1 MIIISNDKKEK
12 ERKQT
17 HLAPQQFKDQ
27 RKYTLIIFKDNHMI
41 VFLWNKLHVH

>member
-1 MIIISNDKKEK
+1 MIIIPNDKKEN

-27 RKYTLIIFKDNHMI
+27 RKYTLIISKDNHSFP
-41 VFLWNKLHVH
+41 VE